1 MMFSPAVTLRDVAH
15 DPRPAGMLAF
25 VSVVTALSAAM
36 FLATDVGKLAWLD
49 EATRQAQ
56 LFGLPV
62 TDAQYAQLERMR
74 DYAAYLVVVQ
84 DLFGIPLVILAAAG
98 IVKGVF
104 AVVSSPHAT
113 FKQTVGVMSASTVIL
128 TFRQVCVLPIDYLRE
143 SMTSATNLAV
153 FLPML
158 RPAGFLSG
166 LLGAI
171 DVFVVWWLLVLA
183 NGLAALYRCSARSI
197 ALTFFGLY
205 GAVALGLALTLTFVG
220 GPD

>member
-1 MMFSPAVTLRDVAH
+1 MFSPAVTLREVAH

-49 EATRQAQ
+49 EAMRQAQ
-56 LFGLPV
+56 VFGLPV
-62 TDAQYAQLERMR
+62 TDGQYAQLERMR
-74 DYAAYLVVVQ
+74 DYAAYLVLVQ
-84 DLFGIPLVILAAAG
+84 DLVGIPLVILAVAG

-104 AVVSSPHAT
+104 AVMSSTEAT
-113 FKQTVGVMSASTVIL
+113 FKQTLGVMIASTVIL
-128 TFRQVCVLPIDYLRE
+128 TFRQLCVLPINYLRE
-143 SMTSATNLAV
+143 SMTSATNLAA

-158 RPAGFLSG
+158 PPTGFLAG

-183 NGLAALYRCSARSI
+183 SGLAALYRRSARSI
-197 ALTFFGLY
+197 ALTFFVLY
-205 GAVALGLALTLTFVG
+205 GAVALGLALTLMFVG
-220 GPD
+220 GA